1 VAIRI
6 LGEITTQAA
15 HLAFMHR
22 TAGGRAKETT
32 LGRRTYG
39 DRRIGDADIGDI
51 PVGPDA
57 QASGTTS
64 HARETGLPFRA
75 ARLLALAL
83 AAASC
88 SSASSP
94 SLAWSRV
101 PHDEAVFGDAGDQ
114 VFMNDVTAGGPGLVA
129 VGSDNLL
136 GGRAAVWTSPDGIT
150 WSRVPHDEAV
160 FGGDGSQIM
169 NGVTAAGPGLVAV
182 GYSGPEEGELDAA
195 VWTSPDG
202 ITWSRVPHDEVVFGG
217 KGPVVMN
224 SVTVGGPGLVAVG
237 RAGPMTPQEAV
248 AAVWT
253 SLDGITWSRVHHDE
267 ADFGGRGNL
276 FMNSVAAGGPGL
288 VAVGGTHSWQR
299 GDPAPVWTSPD
310 GITWSRVPDDE
321 AVFPGLME
329 IRSVTAGGPG
339 LVAVGYDSTEESAA
353 VWTSPDGVTWSRVP
367 NDEAVFGG
375 EGDQVMNGVTVSERG
390 LLLVAVGSV
399 MGPESVHSI
408 VWTSPD
414 GISWSRVPRDADA
427 FGPGQVINSVTTAG
441 PGLVA
446 VGYGWVAG
454 AEPYP
459 VAAAWVAASE
469 D

>member
-1 VAIRI
+1 
-6 LGEITTQAA
+6 L
-15 HLAFMHR
+15 
-22 TAGGRAKETT
+22 
-32 LGRRTYG
+32 RTYG

-88 SSASSP
+88 SAATSP

-101 PHDEAVFGDAGDQ
+101 PHDEAVFGGAGDQ
-114 VFMNDVTAGGPGLVA
+114 VFMNGVTAGGPGLVA

-202 ITWSRVPHDEVVFGG
+202 ITWSRVPHDEAVFGG
-217 KGPVVMN
+217 KGPVIMN
-224 SVTVGGPGLVAVG
+224 SVTAGGPGLVAVG

-253 SLDGITWSRVHHDE
+253 TPDGITWSRVPHDE
-267 ADFGGRGNL
+267 AAFGGRGNL

-329 IRSVTAGGPG
+329 IESVTAGGPG
-339 LVAVGYDSTEESAA
+339 LVAVGYDSAEESGA
-353 VWTSPDGVTWSRVP
+353 VWTSPNGITWSRVP

-375 EGDQVMNGVTVSERG
+375 EGRQLLNGVTVWERD
-390 LLLVAVGSV
+390 LLVAVGSV

>member
-1 VAIRI
+1 
-6 LGEITTQAA
+6 L
-15 HLAFMHR
+15 
-22 TAGGRAKETT
+22 
-32 LGRRTYG
+32 RTYG

-88 SSASSP
+88 SAATSP

-101 PHDEAVFGDAGDQ
+101 PHDEAVFGGAGDQ
-114 VFMNDVTAGGPGLVA
+114 VFMNGVTAGGPGLVA

-202 ITWSRVPHDEVVFGG
+202 ITWSRVPHDEAVFGG
-217 KGPVVMN
+217 KGPVIMN
-224 SVTVGGPGLVAVG
+224 SVTAGGPGLVAVG

-248 AAVWT
+248 
-253 SLDGITWSRVHHDE
+253 
-267 ADFGGRGNL
+267 
-276 FMNSVAAGGPGL
+276 
-288 VAVGGTHSWQR
+288 
-299 GDPAPVWTSPD
+299 PVWTSPD

-329 IRSVTAGGPG
+329 IESVTAGGPG
-339 LVAVGYDSTEESAA
+339 LVAVGYDSAEESGA
-353 VWTSPDGVTWSRVP
+353 VWTSPNGITWSRVP

-375 EGDQVMNGVTVSERG
+375 EGRQLLNGVTVWERD
-390 LLLVAVGSV
+390 LLVAVGSV

>member
-1 VAIRI
+1 
-6 LGEITTQAA
+6 L
-15 HLAFMHR
+15 
-22 TAGGRAKETT
+22 
-32 LGRRTYG
+32 RTYG
-39 DRRIGDADIGDI
+39 DRRIGDADIDDI
-51 PVGPDA
+51 PVGPDT

-88 SSASSP
+88 SSATSP

-101 PHDEAVFGDAGDQ
+101 PHDEAVFGGAGDQ
-114 VFMNDVTAGGPGLVA
+114 VFMNGVTAGGPGLVA
-129 VGSDNLL
+129 VGSDNLP

-150 WSRVPHDEAV
+150 WSRVSLDEAV
-160 FGGDGSQIM
+160 FGGKGPQVM
-169 NGVTAAGPGLVAV
+169 NAVTA
-182 GYSGPEEGELDAA
+182 
-195 VWTSPDG
+195 
-202 ITWSRVPHDEVVFGG
+202 
-217 KGPVVMN
+217 
-224 SVTVGGPGLVAVG
+224 GGPGLVAVG

-253 SLDGITWSRVHHDE
+253 SLDGITWSRVPYDE
-267 ADFGGRGNL
+267 AAFGGRGNL

-288 VAVGGTHSWQR
+288 VAVGGTRSWQR

-329 IRSVTAGGPG
+329 IESVTAGGPG
-339 LVAVGYDSTEESAA
+339 LVAVGYDSAEESGA
-353 VWTSPDGVTWSRVP
+353 VWTSPDGITWSRVP

-375 EGDQVMNGVTVSERG
+375 EGDQLLNGVTVWERD
-390 LLLVAVGSV
+390 LLVAVGSV
-399 MGPESVHSI
+399 TGPESVHSI
-408 VWTSPD
+408 AWTSPD
-414 GISWSRVPRDADA
+414 GISWSRVPREEDA
-427 FGPGQVINSVTTAG
+427 FGQGQVINSVTTGG